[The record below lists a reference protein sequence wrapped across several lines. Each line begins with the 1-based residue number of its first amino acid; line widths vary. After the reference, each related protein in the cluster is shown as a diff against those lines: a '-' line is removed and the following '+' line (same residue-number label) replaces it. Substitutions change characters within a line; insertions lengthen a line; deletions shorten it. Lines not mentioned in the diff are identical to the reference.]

1 MSDTHA
7 EPRILNRVAGFGLT
21 NQPSDP
27 IEIPEDEWPALRPRL
42 AAGRLTGLAYAAW
55 IHGAL
60 KLSDANAEELLESQR
75 SAMVWALGVEQ
86 ELVTLAPA
94 LEVAGVEVI
103 VLKGPA
109 FAHGIYPDPSWR
121 PFGDLDLLV
130 KTEDWRKACALLRDL
145 GWARRLPE
153 PRTGFDERFGKAAVH
168 RNQVGMELDLHRTLV
183 LGPFGLWMSPG
194 ELFGQT
200 ASFELGGTPL
210 RKLND
215 TTQLLHAC
223 AHAALGVSSPMFI
236 SLRDVAQTVESS
248 EIDWDSLRGWA
259 ERWRLGAV
267 LAYAFDRVQK
277 AFALELPEEAQSY
290 LLTKYK
296 RGELHALAAYTT
308 PNLRSR
314 GSTAISTIKAV
325 RGIRNKMAYITGLLV
340 PEEEFLRARQGSGG
354 SYLRRWKIPVRW
366 FMRRRS

>member
-1 MSDTHA
+1 
-7 EPRILNRVAGFGLT
+7 
-21 NQPSDP
+21 
-27 IEIPEDEWPALRPRL
+27 
-42 AAGRLTGLAYAAW
+42 
-55 IHGAL
+55 
-60 KLSDANAEELLESQR
+60 
-75 SAMVWALGVEQ
+75 VEQ

-109 FAHGIYPDPSWR
+109 FAHGIYPDSSWR

-145 GWARRLPE
+145 GWTRRLPE

-200 ASFELGGTPL
+200 ASFELAGTPL
-210 RKLND
+210 RKLNE

-259 ERWRLGAV
+259 
-267 LAYAFDRVQK
+267 
-277 AFALELPEEAQSY
+277 
-290 LLTKYK
+290 
-296 RGELHALAAYTT
+296 
-308 PNLRSR
+308 
-314 GSTAISTIKAV
+314 
-325 RGIRNKMAYITGLLV
+325 
-340 PEEEFLRARQGSGG
+340 
-354 SYLRRWKIPVRW
+354 
-366 FMRRRS
+366 